1 MQGPEKTDNLVRS
14 RLETTDYMHASN
26 IFKLQRKELMS
37 VEARSKTGRATEIC
51 ATYHGARTKT
61 LFRSFE
67 DRPHFVPKLSWH
79 SATVTGKLSVDWK
92 SEDKNRHQYL

>member
-1 MQGPEKTDNLVRS
+1 MVTCSKCDVQGPEKTDNLVRS

-67 DRPHFVPKLSWH
+67 DRPHFVPKL
-79 SATVTGKLSVDWK
+79 KLAFGYSYWQTK
-92 SEDKNRHQYL
+92 C